1 LFFLIRFKEKS
12 KMNKKRIVSL
22 LLAVGFLGLTCSTA
36 LASYEV
42 SKYAFKGYVKEKS
55 TLKPLAGAK
64 VKIYKN
70 NKLKDSDKASK
81 SGAYKFKKLKK
92 GTYKIKASLT
102 GYRNPSDVKKST
114 VSKTVKV
121 KSGAKKNLYMVA
133 L

>member
-1 LFFLIRFKEKS
+1 
-12 KMNKKRIVSL
+12 MNKTRVVSL
-22 LLAVGFLGLTCSTA
+22 FLAVGFLGLTCSTA

-55 TLKPLAGAK
+55 TLNPLAGAK

-70 NKLKDSDKASK
+70 SKLKDSDKTSWR
-81 SGAYKFKKLKK
+81 GAYKFKKLAK
-92 GTYKIKASLT
+92 GTYKIKASLD
-102 GYRNPSDVKKST
+102 GYRNPKNVKKNT